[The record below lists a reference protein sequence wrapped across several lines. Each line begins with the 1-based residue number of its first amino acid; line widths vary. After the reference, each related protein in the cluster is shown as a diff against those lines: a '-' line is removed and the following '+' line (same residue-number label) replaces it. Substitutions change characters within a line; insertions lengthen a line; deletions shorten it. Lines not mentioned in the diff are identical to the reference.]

1 MSSNKPAE
9 LDQTTVESPAER
21 RRNLRFPFTAT
32 VEAIESKSGTKV
44 LGRTS
49 DLSLG
54 GCYVDTLNTFP
65 VGTIVKIRIQRE
77 SVTFEAQAKVIF
89 SANGMGMG
97 LAFVSAQPRQVRIFQ
112 KWLLEISGQ
121 SVPVEDS
128 KGAPE
133 SASPEG
139 TQTINNVVL
148 SELIMT
154 LMQKNVLTQKEGKP
168 LLRKLFR
175 K

>member
-1 MSSNKPAE
+1 
-9 LDQTTVESPAER
+9 
-21 RRNLRFPFTAT
+21 
-32 VEAIESKSGTKV
+32 
-44 LGRTS
+44 
-49 DLSLG
+49 
-54 GCYVDTLNTFP
+54 
-65 VGTIVKIRIQRE
+65 
-77 SVTFEAQAKVIF
+77 
-89 SANGMGMG
+89 MGMG

-128 KGAPE
+128 KGAQE
-133 SASPEG
+133 SNSPEG
-139 TQTINNVVL
+139 TQTINNVIL